1 MDIKEFKT
9 DQNLEEE
16 GVWISL
22 DGNGSEIKV
31 ARMNNRAYKKYF
43 QAITK
48 PYKRLIRNGS
58 LSEDLAEKLLID
70 AIAHK
75 ILLDWK
81 GLTKNGKKFAHSLDN
96 ATEFLTGS
104 ADFRDLVTEAASE
117 MENFRQKEL
126 EEAVGN

>member
-1 MDIKEFKT
+1 MDISEFST

-22 DGNGSEIKV
+22 DGNGTEIKV
-31 ARMNNRAYKKYF
+31 ARMNCRPYKKYF

-70 AIAHK
+70 ALAHK
-75 ILLDWK
+75 IVLDWK
-81 GLTKNGKKFAHSLDN
+81 GLTKNGKKFPYSVEN
-96 ATEFLTGS
+96 ATQFLSTS
-104 ADFRDLVTEAASE
+104 PDFRDLVTEAASE
-117 MENFRQKEL
+117 MDNFRQKEL
-126 EEAVGN
+126 EEAAGN